1 MNCNQG
7 IESEKLKKSN
17 LYAELIESNER
28 LLKSNA
34 EINTKIDKLYSIIN
48 DQEKKLQ
55 KKDEKLIS
63 LIISQMYPHKSTENN
78 DINIVN
84 SILKKFKTI
93 IPSKSEQ

>member
-1 MNCNQG
+1 MNCNKD
-7 IESEKLKKSN
+7 IENEKLKKSN

-34 EINTKIDKLYSIIN
+34 EINTKIDKLYSILN

-78 DINIVN
+78 DNNILN
-84 SILKKFKTI
+84 NMLKKFKTI